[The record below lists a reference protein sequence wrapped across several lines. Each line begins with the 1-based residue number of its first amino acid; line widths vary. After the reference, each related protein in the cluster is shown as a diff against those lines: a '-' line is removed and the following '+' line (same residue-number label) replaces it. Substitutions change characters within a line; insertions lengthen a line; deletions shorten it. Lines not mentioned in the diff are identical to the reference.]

1 MTSNIKVLCVSLCVT
16 TFAAVVVAADPNPP
30 TVISPTSAPYTLANG
45 IAPNGIAATQ
55 SGIFFTQPFVDGLQP
70 RGIYSITTSGAVISA
85 GSIPTAAGVNAENGL
100 AIAPG
105 IGSGFTAG
113 DKFASGVSTTNS
125 ANDAV
130 YKNGAGKPLID
141 GISASL
147 SQHQTALGFDEVGS
161 FSGALIVTADTTI
174 SLYNSAGTLLAHYTG
189 PAGLVLQA
197 STVAPL
203 SYAACPGCIFVTA
216 MPSGN
221 INNPTP
227 SGNGEILTVSP
238 NAANGSAAVLF
249 AVTTGIPEP
258 ESIQFVTS
266 NSLSCSVGGFD
277 FFASGYATDSQFNS
291 VSTSGAI
298 LAWTPAQLT
307 PFVGH
312 YLVQNEEFAGPLHG
326 AIYVDAGLA
335 SQSVFSD
342 STTAT
347 NTVGYQLEDTAIIR
361 CPIPPPCTIPSVTIS
376 NTSWN
381 QFNVPSG
388 TTPTVWIHAH
398 IGKPSGVPTGTT
410 SSVLFTG
417 VTFSLNGK
425 VYSLPSGLITFDPA
439 APSTIT
445 TTFNTGLNQW
455 QTTVNPNNFSDEI
468 FFTGAAIPV
477 DANLAGGGKAD
488 FSFSVQT
495 DDPHFA
501 FQWQWSAA
509 VYTTFFTPDL
519 NLDLIQPYHG
529 NGPTG
534 SQHAGTPDNTQVQ
547 HSLIQGPRGGGG
559 SNFTGS
565 WSATGSG
572 TCPATPQ

>member
-1 MTSNIKVLCVSLCVT
+1 MTLNSRTVCTSLCAMT
-16 TFAAVVVAADPNPP
+16 LAVALAVAADPNPP
-30 TVISPTSAPYTLANG
+30 TVISPTSTPYTLANG
-45 IAPNGIAATQ
+45 IAPNGIAATP

-70 RGIYSITTSGAVISA
+70 RGIYSITTSGAVTSG
-85 GSIPTAAGVNAENGL
+85 GSIPTAAGINAENGL

-130 YKNGAGKPLID
+130 YKNGSGTPFID

-147 SQHQTALGFDEVGS
+147 SKHQTALAFDEVGT

-174 SLYNSAGTLLAHYTG
+174 SIYNSAGTLLAHFTG

-203 SYAACPGCIFVTA
+203 TYAACPGCIFVTA

-221 INNPTP
+221 INNPAP

-342 STTAT
+342 STTTT
-347 NTVGYQLEDTAIIR
+347 NTVGYQLEDTAIIQ
-361 CPIPPPCTIPSVTIS
+361 CPVT
-376 NTSWN
+376 
-381 QFNVPSG
+381 P
-388 TTPTVWIHAH
+388 
-398 IGKPSGVPTGTT
+398 PTG
-410 SSVLFTG
+410 
-417 VTFSLNGK
+417 
-425 VYSLPSGLITFDPA
+425 
-439 APSTIT
+439 
-445 TTFNTGLNQW
+445 
-455 QTTVNPNNFSDEI
+455 
-468 FFTGAAIPV
+468 
-477 DANLAGGGKAD
+477 
-488 FSFSVQT
+488 
-495 DDPHFA
+495 
-501 FQWQWSAA
+501 
-509 VYTTFFTPDL
+509 
-519 NLDLIQPYHG
+519 
-529 NGPTG
+529 
-534 SQHAGTPDNTQVQ
+534 
-547 HSLIQGPRGGGG
+547 
-559 SNFTGS
+559 
-565 WSATGSG
+565 
-572 TCPATPQ
+572 CPATQGFWHKASHWPNVTKLIDGVIYNGGTDHSMVIGGIKYTQSQLLLIMPSGALHTGGYVNALSQFVAAVLNLAAGAQTDSIDSTISAINNDLAGIPFINGTSLAPISSSLQTTLASFETALDNYNSAVGLGCSEGSGLTLGN